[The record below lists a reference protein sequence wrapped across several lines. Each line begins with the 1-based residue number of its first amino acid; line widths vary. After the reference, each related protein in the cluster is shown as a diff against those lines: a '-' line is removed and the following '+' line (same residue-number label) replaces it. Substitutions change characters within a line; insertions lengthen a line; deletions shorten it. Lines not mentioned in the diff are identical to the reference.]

1 MTAPLFKGVITALIT
16 PFRDG
21 KVDEGAFRN
30 LIERQIA
37 CGVQGVVP
45 VGTTG
50 ESATVSMDEHKRI
63 VELCVETVA
72 GRARVIAGA
81 GASATDKAIELARHA
96 KTVGADGVLV
106 VTPYY
111 NRPSQEGLYAHF
123 AAINDAVQIPVL
135 LYNVPGRTGVDLAD
149 ATTARLSQLPNIVG
163 IKDATGDLG
172 RISRQRLDC
181 ADGFSLISG
190 DDPSWLGYMA
200 HGGHGVISVTSNV
213 MPRAM
218 VDLYEACGRGDLE
231 TARAVQDRLI
241 GLHKALF
248 LDASPSPT
256 KYLLAKVGLCSDEIR
271 LPLTPC
277 SDAVK
282 PRIDEALAAAGGME

>member
-1 MTAPLFKGVITALIT
+1 MTAPLFKGVITAIIT

-21 KVDEGAFRN
+21 KVDEAAYRN

-37 CGVQGVVP
+37 GGVHGVVP

-50 ESATVSMDEHKRI
+50 ESATVTHDEHKRI

-81 GASATDKAIELARHA
+81 GASATDKAIDLVRHA
-96 KTVGADGVLV
+96 KTVGADGALV

-123 AAINDAVQIPVL
+123 AAINEAVQLPVL

-149 ATTARLSQLPNIVG
+149 ATTARLSRLPNIVG

-181 ADGFSLISG
+181 ADGFALISG
-190 DDPSWLGYMA
+190 DDPSWLGYLA

-213 MPRAM
+213 APRAM
-218 VDLYEACGRGDLE
+218 VDLYDAFERGDLAV
-231 TARAVQDRLI
+231 ARAVQDRLI

-248 LDASPSPT
+248 LDASPAPT
-256 KYLLAKVGLCSDEIR
+256 KYVLSRMGLCSDEIR
-271 LPLTPC
+271 LPLVVCNEAVRP
-277 SDAVK
+277 SIDA
-282 PRIDEALAAAGGME
+282 ALAAAGVGE

>member
-1 MTAPLFKGVITALIT
+1 MNRPLFKGVITALIT

-21 KVDEGAFRN
+21 KVDEAAYRR
-30 LIERQIA
+30 LIERQIEG
-37 CGVQGVVP
+37 GVHGIVP

-50 ESATVSMDEHKRI
+50 ESATVSTDEHKRI

-81 GASATDKAIELARHA
+81 GASATDKAIDLVRHA
-96 KTVGADGVLV
+96 KTVGADGALV

-111 NRPSQEGLYAHF
+111 NRPSQDGLYAHF
-123 AAINDAVQIPVL
+123 AAINDAVQLPVL

-149 ATTARLSQLPNIVG
+149 ATTARLSQLPNVVG
-163 IKDATGDLG
+163 IKDATGDMG

-181 ADGFSLISG
+181 AEGFSLISG
-190 DDPSWLGYMA
+190 DDPSWLGYLA

-213 MPRAM
+213 APRAM
-218 VDLYEACGRGDLE
+218 SDLFAAFEAGDLE
-231 TARAVQDRLI
+231 QARARQDRLI

-248 LDASPSPT
+248 LDSSPSPT
-256 KYLLAKVGLCSDEIR
+256 KYLLAKLGLCSDDIR
-271 LPLTPC
+271 LPLVAC
-277 SDAVK
+277 NDAVK
-282 PRIDEALAAAGGME
+282 PRIDEAMALAGVTE